1 MERETFSDLV
11 HDAYRHLYDMSYLR
25 SHPLVDILTEPHL
38 PAKERAWRLHRC
50 LIEVI
55 DELQPEF
62 GAAPTAA
69 AWRRHH
75 LLVLRYQEGWA
86 PQEIADELGISRRHF
101 YREHD
106 SALLALIDLLW
117 QRRVNVQTEGDPH
130 QPHADRLELLRRETA
145 HIWQEHQNTALDQ
158 VLAGVTA
165 LFADIV
171 QQNRIRTDVRP
182 PGYLPPIAI
191 ESSLLRQL
199 LIGAI
204 GYVLHGRH
212 DATLSIMTAIAPAH
226 SAESGPKRADSVEI
240 SIQID
245 RPALSEI
252 TRGDNDADRLV
263 VVRDLAALNRVDIK
277 PICEDEDLMGV
288 RLWLP
293 CRRLQTVLVVD
304 DNADTL
310 HWFERLLVPNH
321 YHVVTAQSAEEAV
334 RRARQVLPDLILLD
348 LMMPEQDGWDL
359 LQIFRGEERTRKT
372 PVIVCS
378 ILRQRE
384 LALAF
389 GANGFLEKPIR
400 EADLLGSLASNMAD
414 T

>member
-1 MERETFSDLV
+1 MERETFSELV
-11 HDAYRHLYDMSYLR
+11 HDAYRRLYDMSYLR
-25 SHPLVDILTEPHL
+25 SHPLVDVLTESHL
-38 PAKERAWRLHRC
+38 PAKERAWRLHRR
-50 LIEVI
+50 LIEVV
-55 DELQPEF
+55 DELQPEY
-62 GAAPTAA
+62 GAAPATAE
-69 AWRRHH
+69 WRRHR

-86 PQEIADELGISRRHF
+86 PQEIADEVGISRRHF

-106 SALLALIDLLW
+106 SALLALVDLLW
-117 QRRVNVQTEGDPH
+117 QRRVSAQTEGDLQ
-130 QPHADRLELLRRETA
+130 QPPADRLELLRRETA
-145 HIWQEHQNTALDQ
+145 HIWQEDQNTALDQ
-158 VLAGVTA
+158 VLGGVTA

-171 QQNRIRTDVRP
+171 HQNRIRLDVQP
-182 PGYLPPIAI
+182 PGRLPPIAI

-204 GYVLHGRH
+204 GYVLHGLH
-212 DATLSIMTAIAPAH
+212 DATLTIMAV
-226 SAESGPKRADSVEI
+226 SARAYPEEGGPKRADTVEI
-240 SIQID
+240 SIQLD
-245 RPALSEI
+245 PPTAGE
-252 TRGDNDADRLV
+252 TTWGDDNADRLAA
-263 VVRDLAALNRVDIK
+263 VRDLAALNRVEME
-277 PICEDEDLMGV
+277 PIREHEEIAGV

-304 DNADTL
+304 DNADAL

-359 LQIFRGEERTRKT
+359 LQIFRGEEHTRTT

-400 EADLLGSLASNMAD
+400 EADLLGALASNMAD